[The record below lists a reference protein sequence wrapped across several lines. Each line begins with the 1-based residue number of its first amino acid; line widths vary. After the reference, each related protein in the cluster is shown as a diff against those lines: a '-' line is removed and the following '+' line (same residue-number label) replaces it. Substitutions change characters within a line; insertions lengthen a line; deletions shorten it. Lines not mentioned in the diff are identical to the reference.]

1 MFSDSPLPA
10 ADSVLLTTLEE
21 TGVRVLRHSVLTE
34 GVGEGDPCDCALQ
47 AELAGALLSRNIGLR
62 EEDIVMTASVSPT
75 RHSAADR
82 SSDGK
87 YFLLE
92 VRPSFISGKTKCT
105 CGVVNKG
112 VGQCD
117 EAVPIWVT

>member
-62 EEDIVMTASVSPT
+62 EEDIVMTASVSLLSHPA
-75 RHSAADR
+75 HR
-82 SSDGK
+82 SSEGK
-87 YFLLE
+87 YFLFE
-92 VRPSFISGKTKCT
+92 VRPSFLLSE
-105 CGVVNKG
+105 
-112 VGQCD
+112 QLY
-117 EAVPIWVT
+117 AVRRHFY